1 MKLSKTHCMIID
13 LSKNLPFS
21 CQAFRSCP
29 DFLLFSLVCCLHLL
43 LCAASG
49 ERLETEPTSEWTLGL
64 SRLCP
69 AWETAGLCLAA
80 SAVCYSVNMKIAGRH
95 GLYSGQGE
103 RERVSTMRRGGR
115 VGADIAL
122 ALGTGSWA
130 VLMSNIA
137 RSEPSQIPKKRLV
150 PGQNT
155 ILVIQTSDKQ
165 LKIF

>member
-1 MKLSKTHCMIID
+1 MKLSNTHCMIID

-29 DFLLFSLVCCLHLL
+29 DFLLFSLLRCLHLL

-122 ALGTGSWA
+122 ALGTESRA
-130 VLMSNIA
+130 VLMANMA
-137 RSEPSQIPKKRLV
+137 RSEPSQLPK
-150 PGQNT
+150 
-155 ILVIQTSDKQ
+155 
-165 LKIF
+165 